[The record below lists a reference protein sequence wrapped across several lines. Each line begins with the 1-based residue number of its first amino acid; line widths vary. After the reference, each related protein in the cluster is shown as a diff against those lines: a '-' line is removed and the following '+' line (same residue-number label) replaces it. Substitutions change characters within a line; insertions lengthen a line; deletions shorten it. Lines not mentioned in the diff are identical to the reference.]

1 MEIENHS
8 PQKKPRIPLEDRI
21 EIVHQKRNGQT
32 GSQVSK
38 SLGIPVSTC
47 NTIYKRYLE
56 TGSVEDAKQTGRPRQ
71 VSQKE
76 EKMLIETTKDHP
88 EMTLTQ
94 LMEVSNVCFS
104 KPTAW
109 RTLKDNE
116 FENVTLREKWTMT
129 DEHRKLRLKWAL
141 ANVDKPDDYWKS
153 IIFTDESL
161 IQNNPNKQTYWVTK
175 DTAVPPIERDRWQV
189 SVLVWGAM
197 SYNGNCILECID
209 GTMNAIVYLDILKR
223 RLLKNYPALSPNTKK
238 GAGLNRLLY
247 QHDGSKVHDAKL
259 IKDYFAQK
267 EIQVIRKPPKSPD
280 LNPIETIWSQLKSK
294 LKRTY
299 KTRDGLIEDICK
311 NFESIPFLNFDNLYN
326 SMNRRIRAVIEA
338 QGGPTNY

>member
-1 MEIENHS
+1 MEIEDHHK
-8 PQKKPRIPLEDRI
+8 QKKPRVCHEDRI
-21 EIVHQKRNGQT
+21 EIVYQKRSGKT
-32 GSQVSK
+32 GLEVSK

-47 NTIYKRYLE
+47 NDIYNRYLE
-56 TGSVEDAKQTGRPRQ
+56 TGSVEDVKQTGRPRE
-71 VSQKE
+71 VSEEE
-76 EKMLIETTKDHP
+76 EKMLIETAKKHP

-94 LMEVSNVCFS
+94 LMEDVNVSFS

-109 RTLKDNE
+109 RTMKDNE
-116 FENVTLREKWTMT
+116 FENRTLREKWTLT
-129 DEHRKLRLKWAL
+129 DQHRELRLAWAL
-141 ANVDKPDDYWKS
+141 ANVAKPDSYWKS

-175 DTAVPPIERDRWQV
+175 DTVLPPTQRDRWQV

-209 GTMNAIVYLDILKR
+209 GTMDAGVYLGILKR
-223 RLLKNYPALSPNTKK
+223 RLLKNYPALSPKTKK
-238 GAGLNRLLY
+238 GASMNRLLY
-247 QHDGSKVHDAKL
+247 QHDGSKVHKATL
-259 IKDYFAQK
+259 IMDYFEER
-267 EIQVIRKPPKSPD
+267 EIQVIEWPPKSLD

-299 KTRDGLIEDICK
+299 DTREELVKDICF
-311 NFESIPFLNFDNLYN
+311 NFEKIPFLNFDNLYK

-338 QGGPTNY
+338 QGGPTDY